1 MGNQEKKSMLMNL
14 QSRQTNESFVVQ
26 LKHISFVF

>member
-14 QSRQTNESFVVQ
+14 QSRQINESFVVQ
-26 LKHISFVF
+26 LEHISFVF

>member
-14 QSRQTNESFVVQ
+14 QSHQTNESFVIQ
-26 LKHISFVF
+26 LEHISFVF

>member
-1 MGNQEKKSMLMNL
+1 MGNQEKKSMLMNP

-26 LKHISFVF
+26 LEHISFVF